1 MRCRSS
7 PRSVRGA
14 LRRQHFLRMLY
25 DLQQARARK
34 LKEIKSELRVL
45 EIDRAHVIIRQ
56 RHRVAALDA
65 FDGLRPA
72 IPRRQQSELAENL
85 SRPKLIVQL
94 DHPKQA
100 AADQEHLVGAIAFAK
115 ENVARPVITPLHV

>member
-7 PRSVRGA
+7 PCSVRGA

-45 EIDRAHVIIRQ
+45 EIDRAHFIIRQ

-72 IPRRQQSELAENL
+72 IPRRQQPELAENL
-85 SRPKLIVQL
+85 SRPKIIVQL
-94 DHPKQA
+94 DHPKQGD
-100 AADQEHLVGAIAFAK
+100 ADQENLVGGIDFSI
-115 ENVARPVITPLHV
+115 EEVVRQYISQII